1 MKRRLTLSQRR
12 GEALALL
19 ISRERLHSS
28 VLSWASARP
37 ATERWGVALSGGA
50 DSVAL
55 LLLLWAHWPESREG
69 LVAFHF
75 NHKLRGAE
83 SRSDAVFCRKLC
95 ADLGV
100 VLVEGVWKR
109 PRKNT
114 GEAVARMA
122 RFDFFE
128 RAMRARR
135 MKVLWLGHQQD
146 DVAESM
152 LMRLARG
159 SGAAGLAAPR
169 PVHVQASGRV
179 HVRPLLT
186 LKKAEL
192 VEALQKCGMRWRE
205 DSSNAGDAFFRN
217 RVRKAVVPAW
227 CVAAG
232 RDALAGAAH
241 SRQLLEEDDAAL
253 EFWLDGLGFI
263 DAEGALNLAVLRGKP
278 RALVRRAL
286 HRWLVR
292 TGQEIELSR
301 QAFEQLLASAQAGV
315 ATRQSL
321 GRTNYAVIKKERLR
335 LQKRVL
341 SAV

>member
-1 MKRRLTLSQRR
+1 MKRRSTLLLRR
-12 GEALALL
+12 GDELGSL
-19 ISRERLHSS
+19 IFRERLHPA
-28 VLSWASARP
+28 VLAWASARP
-37 ATERWGVALSGGA
+37 PHERWGVALSGGA

-55 LLLLWAHWPESREG
+55 LLLLWAHWPKSRER

-75 NHKLRGAE
+75 NHRLRGAE
-83 SRSDAVFCRKLC
+83 SRCDVVFCRRLC

-100 VLVEGVWKR
+100 ALVEGVWKR
-109 PRKNT
+109 PEKSA

-122 RFDFFE
+122 RFIFFE

-169 PVHVQASGRV
+169 PVHAQASGRV

-192 VEALQKCGMRWRE
+192 VKALQHCGIRWRE

-217 RVRKAVVPAW
+217 RIRKAVVPAW
-227 CVAAG
+227 CETAG

-253 EFWLDGLGFI
+253 ECWLDSLGFI
-263 DAEGALNLAVLRGKP
+263 DDEGGLNLAVLREKP
-278 RALVRRAL
+278 LALVRRAL
-286 HRWLVR
+286 HRWLAR
-292 TGQEIELSR
+292 TGVEIELSR

-321 GRTNYAVIKKERLR
+321 GRTNFAVIKKERLT
-335 LQKRVL
+335 LQKRVIGRH
-341 SAV
+341 